1 MSKFNIEEYETVDE
15 RIHKFWEMYPD
26 GAILTDVFTETRSDG
41 RVEWIAKCSIRKTH
55 DGAIVATGWAS
66 EYEGANKFAPTN
78 ACELADTSS
87 IGRALASLGLSKVG
101 KRASREEMETARSK
115 EPAPKPLPQD
125 DPWAEGMALLGDAL
139 AATPVPPTDTKYSC
153 SHGAMVYKT
162 GVSKKNGKPWA
173 GYFCPDS
180 VQLCDTK
187 WQKVG

>member
-26 GAILTDVFTETRSDG
+26 GAILTDVFTETRPDG

-101 KRASREEMETARSK
+101 KRASREEVETARSK
-115 EPAPKPLPQD
+115 EATPKPMPQD

-139 AATPVPPTDTKYSC
+139 AAQPAASDTKYSC
-153 SHGAMVYKT
+153 AHGAMVFKT
-162 GVSKKNGKPWA
+162 GISKKTNKPWA
-173 GYFCPDS
+173 GYFCPDK
-180 VQLCDTK
+180 VELCDTK

>member
-26 GAILTDVFTETRSDG
+26 GAILTDVFTETRPDG
-41 RVEWIAKCSIRKTH
+41 RIEWIAKCSIRKTH

-87 IGRALASLGLSKVG
+87 IGRALASMGLSKVG
-101 KRASREEMETARSK
+101 KRASREEMDSARSK
-115 EPAPKPLPQD
+115 GQTPKEMSQTD
-125 DPWAEGMALLGDAL
+125 TWAEGMAILGEAL
-139 AATPVPPTDTKYSC
+139 AAQPIPPTETKYSC
-153 SHGAMVYKT
+153 SHGAMIFKT
-162 GVSKKNGKPWA
+162 GVSKKTGKPWA
-173 GYFCPDS
+173 GYFCPDNI
-180 VQLCDTK
+180 QLCDTK